1 MAIISCPACNKPI
14 SDKAK
19 SCSHCHYEFG
29 SASAEDIKRKL
40 SLQRYNKVQKIQ
52 NQSMLA
58 MLLFIIGCYFVF
70 LGDFSNDEQGMLMY
84 NASVAVTTIGFIWYA
99 VNRVRITLA
108 KRS

>member
-1 MAIISCPACNKPI
+1 MAITNCPACNKSI

-19 SCSHCHYEFG
+19 SCSHCGYEFG
-29 SASAEDIKRKL
+29 DQSAEDIRRQISLKRYKKL
-40 SLQRYNKVQKIQ
+40 QKLQ

-58 MLLFIIGCYFVF
+58 MLLFIVGCYFVF
-70 LGDFSNDEQGMLMY
+70 LGDFPSSKQGLMMY
-84 NASVAVTTIGFIWYA
+84 NASIIVTSIGFIWYA